1 MRQPDFSN
9 ARTRRTIQRALGM
22 TLGCLHDQKPRELG
36 TRYIDQYYGQQQ
48 NTTGQWLRKTLLVT
62 HKDTWQFGDIS
73 SCKSYTYSPE
83 GVQLIKSLLSMPV
96 ESSPKHTKLINR
108 QLGIAWAQKNL
119 QFKSVKYT
127 DKSNRLWHPIQN
139 MPKRIRS
146 AYLKG
151 CGLRVQHD
159 IRSAAPSLLYQF
171 SLEHSGGVVLETID
185 HYVHNKQLVRE
196 KLSTETGLPIQN
208 IKVLINSLFA
218 GAVLGASSRFSCWE
232 YCNQDRSIIKF
243 LQQHP
248 YISDLIADI
257 KQMWEYLRPN
267 LPVHIQKLKN
277 GKTRRVQMTPRN
289 KWHLYFL
296 LERQIL
302 NEIRSYL
309 ELVGV
314 KYFLIH
320 DAFVSEPLPYG
331 INDLKYWILAGS
343 GFDVEF
349 DKEHLSYYD

>member
-1 MRQPDFSN
+1 LKQPDFSN

-62 HKDTWQFGDIS
+62 HKHTWHFGNTS
-73 SCKSYTYSPE
+73 SCKSYTYSPQ
-83 GVQLIKSLLSMPV
+83 GVELVKSLLCMPV
-96 ESSPKHTKLINR
+96 ESSPRHTVLANR
-108 QLGIAWAQKNL
+108 NLGIQWANRE
-119 QFKSVKYT
+119 FDINHVAYT

-139 MPKRIRS
+139 MPKSIRS

-159 IRSAAPSLLYQF
+159 IRSAAPSLLYQM
-171 SLEHSGGVVLETID
+171 SWRYSHGIVLETID
-185 HYVHNKQLVRE
+185 HYIHNKSSVRQQLSV
-196 KLSTETGLPIQN
+196 ETGLPIQN

-218 GAVLGASSRFSCWE
+218 GAVLGAHSKFSCWE

-257 KQMWEYLRPN
+257 KQMWEYLRPL

-277 GKTRRVQMTPRN
+277 GGTRRVQMTPRN
-289 KWHLYFL
+289 KWHLYFS
-296 LERQIL
+296 LERQII

-331 INDLKYWILAGS
+331 IDDLKYWILAGS
-343 GFDVEF
+343 GFNVEF